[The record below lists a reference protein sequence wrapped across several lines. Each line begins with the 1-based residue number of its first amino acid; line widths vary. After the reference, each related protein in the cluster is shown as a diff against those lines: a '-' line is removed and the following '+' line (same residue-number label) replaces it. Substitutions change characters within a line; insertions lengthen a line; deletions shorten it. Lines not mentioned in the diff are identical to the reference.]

1 MESLVNIIKSVAD
14 EVTTDG
20 SGRSNLIAFSLA
32 LALANAANPSA
43 EDTNSEQRALEVI
56 SIVNETTLLNV
67 LKAKNAFNSFSR
79 MIIDFK
85 QSGIGELTNAT
96 TFCGLLVNIN
106 KYVEESDL
114 EFLESNKDSFI
125 ALHNAI
131 YKTLIESKEE
141 SPI

>member
-14 EVTTDG
+14 EVTTEG
-20 SGRSNLIAFSLA
+20 AGRSDLIAFSLA
-32 LALANAANPSA
+32 LALANADNPSS
-43 EDTNSEQRALEVI
+43 EDTNSEKRALEII
-56 SIVNETTLLNV
+56 SIVNETILLNV
-67 LKAKNAFNSFSR
+67 LKAKNAFNGFSR

-85 QSGIGELTNAT
+85 QSGIGELSNAK

-106 KYVEESDL
+106 KYIEESDM

-125 ALHNAI
+125 TLHNAI
-131 YKTLIESKEE
+131 YKTIKESKEE